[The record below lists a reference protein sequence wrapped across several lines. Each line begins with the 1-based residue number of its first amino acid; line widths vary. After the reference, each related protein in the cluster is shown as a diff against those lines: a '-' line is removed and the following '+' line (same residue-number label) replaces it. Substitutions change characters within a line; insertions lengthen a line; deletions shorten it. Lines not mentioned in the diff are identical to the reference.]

1 MDPDYVMPDYSIVP
15 DPRSVIPSNPCDI
28 GESGWS
34 PDEEEE
40 EVRVFLISGP
50 QRSGKT
56 MLSKMIGADVA
67 FDHESIAVTCGQVYH
82 AAITAR
88 RITTIVVE
96 AVDPYDI
103 ASSLRDLCS
112 HLDGVS
118 FRHISISN

>member
-1 MDPDYVMPDYSIVP
+1 MNPDYVVPDFSNVP

-34 PDEEEE
+34 PDEEE
-40 EVRVFLISGP
+40 VRVFLISGP

-56 MLSKMIGADVA
+56 VLSEMIGADVA

-82 AAITAR
+82 AALAAR

-96 AVDPYDI
+96 SVDPYDI
-103 ASSLRDLCS
+103 ASYLRDLCS

-118 FRHISISN
+118 FRHISISD